1 MGVAMILDEL
11 TREVFGFLCHQGSA
25 RMWEPGGAA
34 LAACARCAG
43 VYVGFVLALP
53 LMILARFLS
62 RPVATWLHG
71 VFVLQ
76 VILFGF
82 HLIPH
87 GMTLRTIS
95 GQLFALGV
103 VYFLFRAIR
112 YDKFRMNK
120 LKSPSK
126 HTGRWLMR
134 YLLATAQ
141 AVVLLQLLLRLEWS
155 WIATLINVL
164 ALVGLGV
171 FGGLAVVLLVGL
183 VGHRPGARRPVLADG
198 SGGS

>member
-1 MGVAMILDEL
+1 MVLDEL
-11 TREVFGFLCHQGSA
+11 AREVFGFLCHQDPA
-25 RMWEPGGAA
+25 RTWEPSGAA
-34 LAACARCAG
+34 LAMCARCVG

-141 AVVLLQLLLRLEWS
+141 ALLLLQLLLRLEWS

-164 ALVGLGV
+164 ALLGLGV
-171 FGGLAVVLLVGL
+171 FGGLAAALPAGL
-183 VGHRPGARRPVLADG
+183 MGRRPRAERLVV
-198 SGGS
+198 SGGKG